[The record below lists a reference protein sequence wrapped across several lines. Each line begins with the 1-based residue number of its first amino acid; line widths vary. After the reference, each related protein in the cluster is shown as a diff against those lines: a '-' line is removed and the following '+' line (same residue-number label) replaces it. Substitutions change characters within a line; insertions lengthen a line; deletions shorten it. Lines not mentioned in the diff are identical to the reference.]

1 MDDLDI
7 DDVNQIIRGV
17 FENVLGEVKS
27 LENEK
32 VGEWTDAIVH
42 RCLDEM
48 VKLKKPFKY
57 IVTCII
63 NQRDG
68 AGLFSHSLCY
78 FNNEA
83 DLLSSVSWDNDVLR
97 SNVSIYAMALNWKTI
112 FGRFLLQRINFQF
125 TNEFLSSSNKDCLF
139 HLIKSCC
146 MWTAFQLFFMNIFYS
161 FRCLWH
167 FS

>member
-7 DDVNQIIRGV
+7 DDVYQIIRGIL
-17 FENVLGEVKS
+17 ENVLGEVKS
-27 LENEK
+27 LENVK
-32 VGEWTDAIVH
+32 MSEWTDVIVH

-68 AGLFSHSLCY
+68 AGLYSHSLCY
-78 FNNEA
+78 FDSEA

-97 SNVSIYAMALNWKTI
+97 SNVSICAMALN
-112 FGRFLLQRINFQF
+112 
-125 TNEFLSSSNKDCLF
+125 
-139 HLIKSCC
+139 
-146 MWTAFQLFFMNIFYS
+146 
-161 FRCLWH
+161 
-167 FS
+167 

>member
-68 AGLFSHSLCY
+68 AGLYSHSLCY
-78 FNNEA
+78 FNNET

-97 SNVSIYAMALNWKTI
+97 SNVSIYAMALN
-112 FGRFLLQRINFQF
+112 
-125 TNEFLSSSNKDCLF
+125 
-139 HLIKSCC
+139 
-146 MWTAFQLFFMNIFYS
+146 
-161 FRCLWH
+161 
-167 FS
+167 